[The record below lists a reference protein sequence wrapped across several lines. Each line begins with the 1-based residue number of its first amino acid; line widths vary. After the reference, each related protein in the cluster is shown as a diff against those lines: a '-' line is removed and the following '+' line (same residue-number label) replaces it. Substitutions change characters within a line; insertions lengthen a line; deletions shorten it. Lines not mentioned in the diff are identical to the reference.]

1 MTKLEPKYLDLIQLL
16 LAGKSQEEA
25 ARELGVSVKTVSRWL
40 ARPSVRE
47 AYQAARED
55 IAGYVQ
61 EEIKKLAG
69 KAIHALDES
78 LESRAP
84 MVKLH
89 ATEFTLTRIAP
100 LDLLAARSKPAI
112 DQDALL
118 DRALL
123 AYLTD
128 DELAAIERILAQA
141 RERRDAAS
149 EQKITPLRRPG

>member
-25 ARELGVSVKTVSRWL
+25 ARELAVSVKTVSRWL

-100 LDLLAARSKPAI
+100 LDLLAARSKPA
-112 DQDALL
+112 QEDALI